1 MEALDTLKQMCR
13 SSSTLIKLSV
23 SFLQVWQGAVWTRT
37 TDSSERSTTA
47 GRKDQVHHM
56 VLQGK
61 IALVIIIIL

>member
-13 SSSTLIKLSV
+13 LFSTLMKLSA
-23 SFLQVWQGAVWTRT
+23 SFLQVWQGAVWTLT

-61 IALVIIIIL
+61 MRLVIIM

>member
-1 MEALDTLKQMCR
+1 MEALDTLKLMCR
-13 SSSTLIKLSV
+13 FSSTLIKLSV

-37 TDSSERSTTA
+37 MDSSERSTTA

-61 IALVIIIIL
+61 MGLVTIM